1 MSKKTISC
9 IIVILVIIVG
19 VFAFIN
25 RQAIED
31 KKQDHKE
38 MNVIIKRGE
47 KETTF
52 SHDEILEFGEEEF
65 KANLKSSGK
74 KAVEYIYT
82 GVPLIKLL
90 QSAEIEIKE
99 ENQINVKSIDGY
111 TVALRGDEV
120 LDEENIYLSYKI
132 DGELMKLREDGGNGP
147 YQMIIRKDQFSQ
159 RWAKYVV
166 EIEVN

>member
-1 MSKKTISC
+1 MSKKTISF
-9 IIVILVIIVG
+9 IIGILVIIVG

-31 KKQDHKE
+31 KKQDHEK
-38 MNVIIKRGE
+38 MNIIIKKGE

-74 KAVEYIYT
+74 KAVEHIYT

-90 QSAEIEIKE
+90 QSAEIEMKE
-99 ENQINVKSIDGY
+99 EDQINVKSIDGY
-111 TVALRGDEV
+111 TVALRVDEV

-132 DGELMKLREDGGNGP
+132 DGELMKPREDGGDGP

>member
-1 MSKKTISC
+1 MSKKTISF
-9 IIVILVIIVG
+9 IIGILVIIVG

-31 KKQDHKE
+31 KKQDHEK
-38 MNVIIKRGE
+38 MNIIIKKGE

-74 KAVEYIYT
+74 KAVEHIYT

-90 QSAEIEIKE
+90 QSAEIEMKE
-99 ENQINVKSIDGY
+99 EDQINVKSIDGY

-132 DGELMKLREDGGNGP
+132 DGELMKPREDGGDGP